1 MVLLAGLLVQVGCEQ
16 AFLMDRVQSV
26 FCDQVGLIGCVPK
39 FVTATGWA
47 LHTGR
52 LLATG
57 CAVLLVK
64 VAGQVL

>member
-1 MVLLAGLLVQVGCEQ
+1 MVLLAELLVQVGCEQ

-26 FCDQVGLIGCVPK
+26 FCDRVGLIGSVPK
-39 FVTATGWA
+39 FVTASGWA

-57 CAVLLVK
+57 YWLLAVLFC
-64 VAGQVL
+64 